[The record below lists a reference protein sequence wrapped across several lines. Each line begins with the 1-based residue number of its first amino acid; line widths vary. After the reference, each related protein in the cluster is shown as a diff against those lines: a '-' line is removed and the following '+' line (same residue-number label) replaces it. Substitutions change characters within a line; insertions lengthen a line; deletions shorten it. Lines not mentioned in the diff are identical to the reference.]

1 MKRVLIPSGQAG
13 MQLPLPL
20 HTEAQRTASAFPEPP
35 VIKSTMPAVVSAAS
49 AWPSPAG
56 DTIGQA
62 RKHAPQRVQVSAIAS
77 PRALKSSRY
86 PAASVL
92 FMPSP
97 NCCRPR
103 LSQEDAS
110 SKAEPDAQAGGEGPT
125 RRSLCHFPE

>member
-1 MKRVLIPSGQAG
+1 MKRVLMPSGQAG

-49 AWPSPAG
+49 ALASPAG

-62 RKHAPQRVQVSAIAS
+62 RKHAPQRVQASAIAS
-77 PRALKSSRY
+77 PRALKFSRY

-92 FMPSP
+92 SFMPPP
-97 NCCRPR
+97 NLFLAPTLPHRR
-103 LSQEDAS
+103 RS
-110 SKAEPDAQAGGEGPT
+110 SKAEANAQAS
-125 RRSLCHFPE
+125 RFSLALPGR